1 MPETES
7 YSILLNQSQTSITTI
22 YQDPIHEVFEVSVTK
37 GDKKAT
43 FIWTILALQNEQQD
57 IYWYTTSVMLFNV
70 LTI

>member
-37 GDKKAT
+37 GDKK
-43 FIWTILALQNEQQD
+43 LP
-57 IYWYTTSVMLFNV
+57 LFGQS
-70 LTI
+70 